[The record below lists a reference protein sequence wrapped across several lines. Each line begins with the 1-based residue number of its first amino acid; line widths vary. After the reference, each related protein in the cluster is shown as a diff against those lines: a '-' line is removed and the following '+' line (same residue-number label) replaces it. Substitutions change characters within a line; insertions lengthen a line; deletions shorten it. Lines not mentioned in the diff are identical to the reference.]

1 MCASGTTSITEFRY
15 TPPSR
20 HDANGDPFSFS
31 YLCLCDPNTPAAGD
45 PEPDAAV
52 RKNCPRLDEMIIES
66 RTRRELPVPAWAYP
80 DGVVPEDGETA
91 DDGEVV
97 AGEGSVT
104 DDDETATDGRDA
116 SGEEEEVDPVAQAAA
131 AGATALLAGGHAL
144 IGGAPGVGKA
154 SLAQTLAN
162 GIGGAFKRIQ
172 FTPDLL
178 PSDILGYHLYKQH
191 NGEFEFVPGPVFANL
206 LLADEIN
213 RTSPRVQSALLEAMN
228 EGQVTIDGATRELAQ
243 PFLVVAT
250 QNVTSST
257 GTFPLPEPQLD
268 RFLLSIPMS
277 LPDAEVQRDI
287 LNFHAQG
294 AVHDAGG
301 SVESILDSEAILDLQ
316 QRVAAL
322 PISETLTAYIVALC
336 ERVRRMA
343 GGSHTVSVRA
353 SISLMRAAQASAFL
367 DGQPAVHPDHVQA
380 IFPHVL
386 RHRLLPSD
394 GSSPEPI
401 LDAALKET
409 PVA

>member
-1 MCASGTTSITEFRY
+1 MDQDINRERLLQL
-15 TPPSR
+15 R
-20 HDANGDPFSFS
+20 ERLN
-31 YLCLCDPNTPAAGD
+31 
-45 PEPDAAV
+45 AAV
-52 RKNCPRLDEMIIES
+52 LG
-66 RTRRELPVPAWAYP
+66 A
-80 DGVVPEDGETA
+80 
-91 DDGEVV
+91 
-97 AGEGSVT
+97 
-104 DDDETATDGRDA
+104 
-116 SGEEEEVDPVAQAAA
+116 EE
-131 AGATALLAGGHAL
+131 AGALLLTALLARGHAL
-144 IGGAPGVGKA
+144 IEGAPGVGKT

-162 GIGGAFKRIQ
+162 GIGGDFRRIQ

-250 QNVTSST
+250 QNVTTST

-277 LPDAEVQRDI
+277 LPDAGTQRDI
-287 LNFHAQG
+287 LNIHAQG
-294 AVHDAGG
+294 SGKGFAKGG
-301 SVESILDSEAILDLQ
+301 GGASSDEALLDTNAILDLQ
-316 QRVAAL
+316 ERAAKL

-336 ERVRRMA
+336 ERVRRAA

-353 SISLMRAAQASAFL
+353 SIALMQAAQASAFL

-386 RHRLLPSD
+386 RHRLLPDD

-401 LDAALKET
+401 LEAALKET